1 VPLRNLFYYEHF
13 RPIRTSLRKTG
24 SYVQETGNGL
34 LQLLCALTIGA
45 HKKDDDDAGEGIF
58 FLLYGA
64 YCTQQHA
71 YVCSCARGS
80 KEPMHIHMPA
90 GVHFFPGP
98 RPYPREKG
106 VCEIIFLRP
115 PKKRQMFLKR
125 RKIFSLSQP
134 LCVDLG
140 QLVEQNLKSH
150 LIYFLITF
158 HSCGATAMPIPFI
171 ANYKYLLAITNQR
184 SAYFMS
190 HAYV

>member
-1 VPLRNLFYYEHF
+1 MPLRNLFYYKHF

-45 HKKDDDDAGEGIF
+45 HKKDDDAAAAEGIF

-71 YVCSCARGS
+71 YVYACTEGR
-80 KEPMHIHMPA
+80 KEPMCMSYAHTCRRN
-90 GVHFFPGP
+90 FFHAPDP
-98 RPYPREKG
+98 RTEKG

-115 PKKRQMFLKR
+115 PEKRQMFLKR

-134 LCVDLG
+134 LCVYLG
-140 QLVEQNLKSH
+140 QLVARNLKSH
-150 LIYFLITF
+150 LIYFLITG
-158 HSCGATAMPIPFI
+158 HSCGATAADPF
-171 ANYKYLLAITNQR
+171 YC
-184 SAYFMS
+184 
-190 HAYV
+190 

>member
-1 VPLRNLFYYEHF
+1 MPLRNLFYYKHF

-45 HKKDDDDAGEGIF
+45 HKKDDDAAEGIF

-71 YVCSCARGS
+71 CICMYVVRNEGRNLCVWA
-80 KEPMHIHMPA
+80 MHTHA
-90 GVHFFPGP
+90 GVIFFHAPDP
-98 RPYPREKG
+98 RTEKG

-134 LCVDLG
+134 LCVYLG
-140 QLVEQNLKSH
+140 QLVARNLKSH
-150 LIYFLITF
+150 LIYFLITG
-158 HSCGATAMPIPFI
+158 HSCGATAADPF
-171 ANYKYLLAITNQR
+171 YC
-184 SAYFMS
+184 
-190 HAYV
+190 